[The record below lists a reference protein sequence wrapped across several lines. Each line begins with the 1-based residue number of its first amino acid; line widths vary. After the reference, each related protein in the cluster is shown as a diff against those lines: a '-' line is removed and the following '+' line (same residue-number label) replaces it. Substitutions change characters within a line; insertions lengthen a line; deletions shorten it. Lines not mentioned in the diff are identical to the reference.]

1 VPYGLGM
8 DIGRV
13 GIWTF
18 ALDQQPAAQSAE
30 AAAELEELGFG
41 ALWIPEAVGREALAN
56 AGLLLAATRRI
67 VVATGIANIWMRH
80 PMAASA
86 GWRTLN
92 EAYDNR
98 FLMGLGVS
106 HAPSVDRMLGQ
117 TWDKPL
123 ARMRAYLDGMDEA
136 IFLAAQPP
144 VPPSRVL
151 AALGPKML
159 ELARERA
166 LGAHPYFVPVEHTAF
181 ARERLG
187 KGPLLAPEQAVVLET
202 DPDTARQIARS
213 HMAGYLRL
221 PNYAN
226 NLRRMGFTDDDL
238 ADGGSDRAVDAVVAW
253 GDVDAIAERVRA
265 HHDAGADHV
274 CIQVIEADQRAL
286 PMDAWRRLADA
297 LL

>member
-1 VPYGLGM
+1 M

-18 ALDQQPAAQSAE
+18 ALDQQPAATSGE
-30 AAAELEELGFG
+30 AAAELEELGYG
-41 ALWIPEAVGREALAN
+41 AIWVPEAVGREALAN
-56 AGLLLAATRRI
+56 AGLLLAATERMVI
-67 VVATGIANIWMRH
+67 GTGIANIWMRH
-80 PMAASA
+80 PMAAAA

-106 HAPSVDRMLGQ
+106 HAPSVGRMLGE

-123 ARMRAYLDGMDEA
+123 ARMRSYLDGMDEA
-136 IFLAAQPP
+136 IFLAAQPA

-159 ELARERA
+159 DLARERA

-187 KGPLLAPEQAVVLET
+187 NGPLLAPEQAVVLET
-202 DPDTARQIARS
+202 DPDTARQIART
-213 HMAGYLRL
+213 HTAGYLRL

-226 NLRRMGFTDDDL
+226 NLMRMGFAEDEL
-238 ADGGSDRAVDAVVAW
+238 ADGGNDRLVDAIVAW
-253 GDVDAIAERVRA
+253 GDVDTIAERVKA

-274 CIQVIEADQRAL
+274 CLQVIEADQRAL
-286 PMDAWRRLADA
+286 PMDAWRRLAEA